1 MAAKAAGE
9 RLVLHCAGGEGRTG
23 TVLAQWLRME
33 QLGDSEARGPRDAPH
48 PRATQRA
55 APACCSAPACAS
67 PARGRTAGGVRG
79 ARGVLRRRGRG
90 AQAERCEG
98 GSLPRS
104 GDAGEVNGAARGST
118 FSRGATQRRGGIKL
132 YGPCVPLRADP
143 CAPRLGAAQGSQ
155 WLSPLRARRHQ
166 WCFGRAHHWWAL
178 CSRPGSKARI
188 RLVQCPSSFATSVG
202 ISRHRCS
209 E

>member
-1 MAAKAAGE
+1 
-9 RLVLHCAGGEGRTG
+9 
-23 TVLAQWLRME
+23 
-33 QLGDSEARGPRDAPH
+33 
-48 PRATQRA
+48 
-55 APACCSAPACAS
+55 
-67 PARGRTAGGVRG
+67 
-79 ARGVLRRRGRG
+79 
-90 AQAERCEG
+90 
-98 GSLPRS
+98 
-104 GDAGEVNGAARGST
+104 VNGAARGST